1 MQKWQLDRAMVSMV
15 NVIPW
20 GTTALDPL
28 GQLPAD
34 FLPDKY
40 PGNAPSIDS
49 GAPPL
54 APIFHIILNLYGYF
68 QQSFMT

>member
-1 MQKWQLDRAMVSMV
+1 MVSRV

-54 APIFHIILNLYGYF
+54 GPNIPHVPYHPEPIWLFPTKLYDIR
-68 QQSFMT
+68 